1 MTTESFFLLGAR
13 PLIEDTPPYR
23 LHQLIDWAVIGAQLK
38 GLYRR
43 ELTRGG
49 GPEPYAPLSMFKLM
63 LLGQWHGLSD
73 AELERALKVRIDFMV
88 FCGFDPSAGEMP
100 DASTI
105 CRFRNRLVQAKLD
118 QRLLCS
124 INRQLEAIGVKV
136 QGSTGAIVDATI
148 IESAARPRVTIEVS
162 EEEPQMT
169 TSADAHARWVKKGK
183 QSYHGYRG
191 YATTD
196 TEDGYVQHV
205 EVHPANEAEVNKL
218 PQIIEAHIAATG
230 TTPDGLFAENER
242 SEFCQNERSE
252 FRYKG
257 YASAANR
264 QYLRERG
271 ITDFIQHKATRG
283 HPLDAVL
290 KALNRLIGTVRYKVE
305 QCFGTMKRRFHLDR
319 AATSGGRR
327 CRRRCAGQRSASTC
341 SKLTANSCACR
352 HRGPVRP
359 RESRS
364 GRKAQQSPARGGR
377 DRENNAQA
385 AQKRGIEATET
396 RGSCA
401 SAGLCSGLC

>member
-1 MTTESFFLLGAR
+1 MSNTGNRNSCCRQSMTTESFFLLGAR
-13 PLIEDTPPYR
+13 PLIEDTPTYK
-23 LHQLIDWAVIGAQLK
+23 LHQFIDWGAIGAQLK

-162 EEEPQMT
+162 EEEPQIT
-169 TSADAHARWVKKGK
+169 TSADADARWLKKGK

-230 TTPDGLFAENER
+230 ATPDGVLAD
-242 SEFCQNERSE
+242 
-252 FRYKG
+252 KG

-271 ITDFIQHKATRG
+271 IADFIQHKATRG
-283 HPLDAVL
+283 HPLNAVL

-319 AATSGGRR
+319 ARYFGRAKVQAQMCWAAIGFNLLKAHR
-327 CRRRCAGQRSASTC
+327 
-341 SKLTANSCACR
+341 KLMRLQTQ
-352 HRGPVRP
+352 G
-359 RESRS
+359 
-364 GRKAQQSPARGGR
+364 
-377 DRENNAQA
+377 
-385 AQKRGIEATET
+385 
-396 RGSCA
+396 A
-401 SAGLCSGLC
+401 SAPA